1 MIKEFIKPE
10 LLVMIPV
17 MYLFGTALKKS
28 QISDKHIPWILG
40 TASIILSLLFV
51 VATSLIFI
59 FLPGLIWPKEAIPQ
73 VVNIIASFIPATYSV
88 DGIIKVN
95 QMNATFW
102 DIKFN
107 FIWLIALSILYYL
120 LSIKII
126 NKK

>member
-1 MIKEFIKPE
+1 M
-10 LLVMIPV
+10 
-17 MYLFGTALKKS
+17 T
-28 QISDKHIPWILG
+28 
-40 TASIILSLLFV
+40 LLFV
-51 VATSLIFI
+51 IFLLPFGQSKTSLIFI

-126 NKK
+126 NKKYKG